1 MSTAPAAS
9 GGKGEG
15 EGEGEGEGDGAGL
28 AVAALRAATATV
40 RDENVT
46 LLAAGIAYYAFVSL
60 VPLLLLTLGVASLV
74 GGEALADRVVDA
86 TERTLTPEAREL
98 LQATLT
104 AGAAAG
110 GATLVGLVVLTWSG
124 LRLFRALDKAFSQVY
139 GVEGGGLIDELRDG
153 LVVLVAIGLGVAS
166 VAAAGGALGRLAPGP
181 VAALLARLMSLLTL
195 VVALLPLYYVF
206 PDVSISVRAA
216 LPGTVL
222 AAVGWSLLGSVF
234 GVYADLAGGSVYGV
248 LGAALLVVTWLYVG
262 ALVVMVGA
270 VVNAT
275 LAGVGA
281 DMDADANAN
290 TDADANA
297 DRQVQQASVSPLTAM
312 VDDESG
318 AGTPDADESTP
329 VDDGATAADE
339 DADGAGEATD
349 RPFDAPST
357 TGEAS
362 DDPETDAET
371 AESVDALR
379 TDVARLREQLD
390 EMETRLDERTVS
402 RSALEGDLRRYVRA
416 RVRRGHAR
424 GWGPYLVLLYGTAM
438 TLGAFF
444 YLRGVWAVSAMLVV
458 WLSTLGLYVLMVL
471 VGMGLGLAGGLGR
484 LRDVVGRLRR

>member
-1 MSTAPAAS
+1 M
-9 GGKGEG
+9 
-15 EGEGEGEGDGAGL
+15 
-28 AVAALRAATATV
+28 AALRAATATV

-46 LLAAGIAYYAFVSL
+46 LLTAGIAYYAFVSL

-98 LQATLT
+98 LQTTLT

-110 GATLVGLVVLTWSG
+110 GATLVGLAVLTWSG

-139 GVEGGGLIDELRDG
+139 GVEGGGLLDELRDG

-281 DMDADANAN
+281 DMDADA
-290 TDADANA
+290 DANA

-318 AGTPDADESTP
+318 AGTSDADESTP
-329 VDDGATAADE
+329 VDDGVTAAD
-339 DADGAGEATD
+339 DSPSADRAGEATD
-349 RPFDAPST
+349 RPSDPPSMA
-357 TGEAS
+357 GEVS

-371 AESVDALR
+371 AESIDALW

-444 YLRGVWAVSAMLVV
+444 YLHGVWAVGAMLVV

-471 VGMGLGLAGGLGR
+471 VGMGLGLAGGLGT

>member
-9 GGKGEG
+9 GGK
-15 EGEGEGEGDGAGL
+15 GEGEGEGDGAGL

-46 LLAAGIAYYAFVSL
+46 LLTAGIAYYAFVSL

-98 LQATLT
+98 LQTTLT

-110 GATLVGLVVLTWSG
+110 GATLVGLAVLTWSG

-139 GVEGGGLIDELRDG
+139 GVEGGGLLDELRDG

-281 DMDADANAN
+281 DMDADA
-290 TDADANA
+290 DANA

-318 AGTPDADESTP
+318 AGTSDADESTP
-329 VDDGATAADE
+329 VDDGVTAAD
-339 DADGAGEATD
+339 DSPSADRAGEATD
-349 RPFDAPST
+349 RPSDPPSMA
-357 TGEAS
+357 GEVS

-371 AESVDALR
+371 AESIDALW

-444 YLRGVWAVSAMLVV
+444 YLHGVWAVGAMLVV

-471 VGMGLGLAGGLGR
+471 VGMGLGLAGGLGT